1 MSLEEGSGFMQDALS
16 QLNDQIDSV
25 HSELQASGAF
35 HYPATSVDL
44 MDERDRRE
52 IGEYLCRESGL
63 DYGSSLYVID
73 QIGAIYREDED
84 RYIVTDALFDT
95 QASSDEDALITHEAG
110 HRFGRKIIA
119 QRLMPVKRGLDDSP
133 EALERLIDYFISE
146 NFAERVKV
154 AAGET
159 FNEDFT
165 YNREFIDR
173 PPEGYEL
180 RARIG
185 PQEFVDPEREEDLEL
200 LLENVE
206 RLVED
211 TTRGL

>member
-1 MSLEEGSGFMQDALS
+1 MSLEEGSGFRQDALNE
-16 QLNDQIDSV
+16 LNTQV
-25 HSELQASGAF
+25 ETVRSELQASGAPK
-35 HYPATSVDL
+35 YPATSVEF
-44 MDERDRRE
+44 MEEQDRRD

-73 QIGAIYREDED
+73 RMGAIYREDED
-84 RYIVTDALFDT
+84 RYIVTDNLFDSE
-95 QASSDEDALITHEAG
+95 ASADEKALITHESG
-110 HRFGRKIIA
+110 HRFGRKIIS
-119 QRLMPVKRGLDDSP
+119 QRLMPVKMGLSDSP

-159 FNEDFT
+159 LGEDFT
-165 YNREFIDR
+165 YNRDFVGA

-185 PQEFVDPEREEDLEL
+185 PQEFVDPDRDEDLEF

-206 RLVED
+206 RLVDD